1 MLKVY
6 EGHWQSHVYEN
17 QSDSKKALNLLQK
30 NKPDE
35 VINFFKNKVLVES
48 KSFLINN
55 NSLILEQ
62 EKDIPK
68 DFEVFYRRFYVQSL
82 IKEYMAHLIDE
93 EIKYSNDMEKLKDE
107 YEKILDENKDIIE
120 EKLKENTKTN

>member
-1 MLKVY
+1 M
-6 EGHWQSHVYEN
+6 
-17 QSDSKKALNLLQK
+17 
-30 NKPDE
+30 
-35 VINFFKNKVLVES
+35 VES